1 MNMLTIQA
9 KINWFSKDLWVDVY
23 SCKTEEEAKEY
34 IQKKVQMGRPAEEF
48 RIITG
53 FIKCKTKAVFIN
65 ETEKSAQFIET
76 KKPNKDDNPIINTET
91 GTLPVEIKFIKTHD
105 DTKSTPKRKG
115 YPEEELKLLYFK
127 RSCELTRW
135 AKSTDFFDAEGYPTW
150 TTFNNYLGNISNV
163 KDLVV
168 RELKKDPVPWA
179 YRELIDKHFG
189 KYTSG
194 LKVLEEFKGR

>member
-1 MNMLTIQA
+1 MLTIQA
-9 KINWFSKDLWVDVY
+9 KINWFSTDLCLWVDVY
-23 SCKTEEEAKEY
+23 NCKTEEEAKEY

-53 FIKCKTKAVFIN
+53 FIKCKTKAVFIS
-65 ETEKSAQFIET
+65 ETEKL
-76 KKPNKDDNPIINTET
+76 NKDDNPIVNTET
-91 GTLPVEIKFIKTHD
+91 GTLPVEIKFIKTPD

-115 YPEEELKLLYFK
+115 YTEEELKLLYFK

-150 TTFNNYLGNISNV
+150 TTFNNYLGNITNV

-168 RELKKDPVPWA
+168 RELKKDPVPRA
-179 YRELIDKHFG
+179 YRELIDKYFDR
-189 KYTSG
+189 YTSG
-194 LKVLEEFKGR
+194 LKVLEKFKGR